1 MNLIMELLHA
11 GSGAQAEAGQIVVV
25 HYTGWL
31 TDGTKFDSS
40 VDRNEPFEIAAGV
53 GQVIQGWD
61 LALVRMRVGDRVRLT
76 IPPNLAYGDKDQGD
90 GLIPA
95 NSTLVFDVELIG
107 IERPDK
113 ADNAAPAAPAK

>member
-1 MNLIMELLHA
+1 MNLIMEILHA
-11 GSGAQAEAGQIVVV
+11 GTGAQAEAGQIVVV

-53 GQVIQGWD
+53 GQVIEGWD

-76 IPPNLAYGDKDQGD
+76 IPPNLAYGDAGVA
-90 GLIPA
+90 GVIPGKA
-95 NSTLVFDVELIG
+95 TLVFEVELL
-107 IERPDK
+107 EVK
-113 ADNAAPAAPAK
+113 